1 MSARNFGLVK
11 SRRPV
16 LGDNTRGDAPIARGA
31 AREPIWLAGLEADL
45 IGEVAPDSP
54 RVAATKFAKPG
65 RVLSGARN
73 EDASIQL
80 AGKTSRPANSRGA
93 SSELLIAMERATKWF
108 LIFAAFL
115 IGAAFAAL
123 LFVVSLVIDYGWSDS
138 PF

>member
-45 IGEVAPDSP
+45 LCTSS
-54 RVAATKFAKPG
+54 ATKLPS
-65 RVLSGARN
+65 RSRPLGARN

-93 SSELLIAMERATKWF
+93 SSELLTAMERAAKWF
-108 LIFAAFL
+108 LIGTAFL

-123 LFVVSLVIDYGWSDS
+123 LFVVSLVIDYGISDS

>member
-1 MSARNFGLVK
+1 MSRQFGL

-45 IGEVAPDSP
+45 IGEVAPSSP
-54 RVAATKFAKPG
+54 KVAATKQRARSRP
-65 RVLSGARN
+65 LGARN

-93 SSELLIAMERATKWF
+93 SSELLIAMERAAKWF
-108 LIFAAFL
+108 LIGTAFL